1 MSETEQ
7 TLRLK
12 RLQYRSMHRGCKET
26 DLILGEFS
34 RIHLPKLRAE
44 ELDAFEAL
52 LDEDD
57 VDIWNW
63 LVEKTAT
70 PALYQALVPTM
81 RAIKLPI

>member
-1 MSETEQ
+1 MKHNKL
-7 TLRLK
+7 LRLK

-34 RIHLPKLRAE
+34 KTHLPTLHTE

-63 LVEKTAT
+63 LVGKTDT
-70 PALYQALVPTM
+70 PTIYQALVPTM